1 MGFLEGFKRR
11 SPLSGRKRMPPP
23 ARPARRTHA
32 GLHTEALVHGDY
44 YAGRL
49 GVKAM
54 VARWH
59 AKKRR
64 FVFEEF
70 ALGGNRVRSVPHALD
85 AASGERFI
93 PLGKIEPKN
102 EQRLSDYAFE
112 TAS

>member
-1 MGFLEGFKRR
+1 MGFLEGFTRRR
-11 SPLSGRKRMPPP
+11 SRPAVAKRTPSPP
-23 ARPARRTHA
+23 ARPTHA
-32 GLHTEALVHGDY
+32 GLHAEALVHGDY
-44 YAGRL
+44 YAGKL
-49 GVKAM
+49 GVKAV

-70 ALGGNRVRSVPHALD
+70 VLGGNRVRSVPHALD

-93 PLGKIEPKN
+93 PLAKIEPKN

>member
-1 MGFLEGFKRR
+1 MSFLEGFTRRR
-11 SPLSGRKRMPPP
+11 SRPAVAKRIPPP
-23 ARPARRTHA
+23 QARPANA
-32 GLHTEALVHGDY
+32 GLHAEALVHGDY
-44 YAGRL
+44 YAGKL
-49 GVKAM
+49 GVKAV

-70 ALGGNRVRSVPHALD
+70 VLGGNRVRSVPHALD

-93 PLGKIEPKN
+93 PLAKIEPKN

-112 TAS
+112 TAG